1 MPRKPRKYR
10 LLVVDDEPSV
20 LVTYRMILEQQG
32 YQVLPVASSAE
43 ARQVLAQQPLD
54 LMLCDLSLEDK
65 DSGFAVIEAARQ
77 CQPGMPTLL
86 LTGYASKDVSDRA
99 QGAGITVLFKPIDIQ
114 DFLNT
119 ISTTLRN
126 AHEQAKASG
135 Q

>member
-43 ARQVLAQQPLD
+43 ARQALAQQPLD

-86 LTGYASKDVSDRA
+86 LTGYASKDVSERA